1 MPRAG
6 LNQSNFSKGQY
17 SQDYAGNYTSDQY
30 LEGVE
35 LATNVIARPEGGLV
49 KRPGT
54 IDVPIPLLLG
64 STSVTVTSN
73 VATFTLAASFANTVA
88 TGDLVS
94 ISVSGIS
101 ALNVALAPATRLT
114 STTFS
119 VPLIINL
126 TNGSY
131 VISSGTQLTNHS
143 GIGYNARPVPFQFT
157 NPGTGTVEVAW
168 LYFRTDN
175 RVLIIDPL
183 LTPIMLDLGLGLG
196 ALSTSNIDKF
206 NWLQVRSS
214 IFLVAREFP
223 PVQLTRDDSIPSWT
237 LSSAYTPKD
246 GPWEDANTN
255 PNFKIRVVG
264 FTTTDNG
271 FTGTGTV
278 RSVNKADT
286 VLTPGW
292 FLDAWVGRQLRI
304 NQTTTSPVEEKWG
317 VVTINSIS
325 HNDTGAVCSGFNV
338 TVDADYP
345 LLKVHSGT
353 PGSSSTKNWQL
364 SAWYANN
371 YPTEIAYHQGRLWFF
386 RDDYRWSTKVGDLNV
401 FSPNEPA
408 ADDRS
413 YVTTNASAIAIHSI
427 EPDFNQVRWA
437 VSYNALHLGTLQGGQ
452 VIQGAN
458 KESAIT
464 PSTVSILTQHQQG
477 TSTIRP
483 VVSKYLYFLDSTT
496 TRLFRLEFDYV
507 NDAYLPVEITET
519 NRDILYP
526 GAVHMALVTYPFK
539 MLWVTLKDGTIAVC
553 SMDEAEKNF
562 GWTKISLASDKAKWV
577 YRVVQAQEFPN
588 KEYIFVGTKSGKL
601 IRFGDILPKSGVA
614 PTTETLNASAPFQT
628 TNNLT
633 IEEYVV
639 DNAVLNTAG
648 PGLLYDL
655 STLPIGHQLID
666 TTTYQAW
673 NKTTS
678 TTNIT
683 PANNYQTGFPIIPTM
698 RLRPLDVIT
707 AQGSSLKDTKEGK
720 RIFFSLSRSSNFK
733 IKEVKINT
741 WTDVSVKPNPS
752 DPLFS
757 GLFEMDNFNT
767 DVGSILRIEI
777 SQDFSTPFQLNSV
790 HVDTNIVEIT

>member
-1 MPRAG
+1 
-6 LNQSNFSKGQY
+6 
-17 SQDYAGNYTSDQY
+17 
-30 LEGVE
+30 
-35 LATNVIARPEGGLV
+35 
-49 KRPGT
+49 
-54 IDVPIPLLLG
+54 
-64 STSVTVTSN
+64 
-73 VATFTLAASFANTVA
+73 
-88 TGDLVS
+88 
-94 ISVSGIS
+94 
-101 ALNVALAPATRLT
+101 
-114 STTFS
+114 
-119 VPLIINL
+119 
-126 TNGSY
+126 
-131 VISSGTQLTNHS
+131 
-143 GIGYNARPVPFQFT
+143 
-157 NPGTGTVEVAW
+157 
-168 LYFRTDN
+168 
-175 RVLIIDPL
+175 
-183 LTPIMLDLGLGLG
+183 
-196 ALSTSNIDKF
+196 
-206 NWLQVRSS
+206 
-214 IFLVAREFP
+214 
-223 PVQLTRDDSIPSWT
+223 
-237 LSSAYTPKD
+237 
-246 GPWEDANTN
+246 
-255 PNFKIRVVG
+255 
-264 FTTTDNG
+264 
-271 FTGTGTV
+271 
-278 RSVNKADT
+278 
-286 VLTPGW
+286 
-292 FLDAWVGRQLRI
+292 
-304 NQTTTSPVEEKWG
+304 
-317 VVTINSIS
+317 
-325 HNDTGAVCSGFNV
+325 
-338 TVDADYP
+338 
-345 LLKVHSGT
+345 
-353 PGSSSTKNWQL
+353 
-364 SAWYANN
+364 
-371 YPTEIAYHQGRLWFF
+371 LWFF

-408 ADDRS
+408 ADDKS

-464 PSTVSILTQHQQG
+464 PTTVSILTQHQQG

-483 VVSKYLYFLDSTT
+483 VISKYLYFLDSTT

-614 PTTETLNASAPFQT
+614 PTTETLNAAAPFQT

-639 DNAVLNTAG
+639 DNAVLVNAGVTTNLNTLAVG
-648 PGLLYDL
+648 Q
-655 STLPIGHQLID
+655 QLVN
-666 TTTYQAW
+666 TTTYEAL
-673 NKTTS
+673 NRTTGS
-678 TTNIT
+678 TTVT
-683 PANNYQTGFPIIPTM
+683 PTNNYQIGSIITPTI

-741 WTDVSVKPNPS
+741 WTDVIVKENNIA
-752 DPLFS
+752 PLFS

>member
-6 LNQSNFSKGQY
+6 LNQANFSKGQY
-17 SQDYAGNYTSDQY
+17 SADYSGNYASDQY

-35 LATNVIARPEGGLV
+35 TATNVIARPEGGLI
-49 KRPGT
+49 KRPGN
-54 IDVPIPLLLG
+54 IDVPTTLALSGTTI
-64 STSVTVTSN
+64 SVTSN
-73 VATFTLAASFANTVA
+73 VATFTLATSFTNTVN

-94 ISVSGIS
+94 VTGSGTPG
-101 ALNVALAPATRLT
+101 LNVARAVATKLT
-114 STTFS
+114 ATTFS
-119 VPLIINL
+119 VVTVGVANGTYTTAGLTL
-126 TNGSY
+126 TNN
-131 VISSGTQLTNHS
+131 SGT
-143 GIGYNARPVPFQFT
+143 GYNARPIPFQFT

-175 RVLIIDPL
+175 RVIIQDPIL
-183 LTPIMLDLGLGLG
+183 GAQVLDLSLGLG
-196 ALSTSNIDKF
+196 ALSTSNIDTF

-214 IFLVAREFP
+214 IFLVDRAFP
-223 PVQLTRDDSIPSWT
+223 PVQLTRDNSIPSWT

-246 GPWEDANTN
+246 GPWEDQNTN

-264 FTTTDNG
+264 FTSTDNG

-278 RSVNKADT
+278 RSSNKADT
-286 VLTPGW
+286 ILTPGW
-292 FLDAWVGRQLRI
+292 FLDAWVGRQFRI
-304 NQTTTSPVEEKWG
+304 NLTTNSPTEEKWG

-325 HNDTGAVCSGFNV
+325 NNDTGAACSGFNV

-345 LLKVHSGT
+345 LLKVHTGT
-353 PGSSSTKNWQL
+353 AGSAATKNWQL
-364 SAWYANN
+364 SAWYASN

-408 ADDRS
+408 ADDKS

-464 PSTVSILTQHQQG
+464 PTTVSILTQHQQG
-477 TSTIRP
+477 TGTIRP
-483 VVSKYLYFLDSTT
+483 VISKYLYFIDSTT

-526 GAVHMALVTYPFK
+526 GAVHMALITYPFK

-562 GWTKISLASDKAKWV
+562 GWTKINLATDKAKWV
-577 YRVVQAQEFPN
+577 YGVVQAQEFKN

-614 PTTETLNASAPFQT
+614 PTTETLNAAAPFQT
-628 TNNLT
+628 TNALG

-639 DNAVLNTAG
+639 DNAILYNAGVTFNLNT
-648 PGLLYDL
+648 
-655 STLPIGHQLID
+655 LPVGHQLVD
-666 TTTYQAW
+666 TTTYEAF
-673 NKTTS
+673 NRTGTTS
-678 TTNIT
+678 NVT
-683 PANNYQTGFPIIPTM
+683 PAQAYQTGAAIIPTIK
-698 RLRPLDVIT
+698 LRPLDVIT
-707 AQGSSLKDTKEGK
+707 AQSSSLKDTKEGK
-720 RIFFSLSRSSNFK
+720 RIFFNLARSTNFK
-733 IKEVKINT
+733 VKET
-741 WTDVSVKPNPS
+741 SMADWTDVTIRTNAES
-752 DPLFS
+752 LYT
-757 GLFEMDNFNT
+757 GIYEMDNFNT
-767 DVGSILRIEI
+767 DVKAVQRIEI
-777 SQDFSTPFQLNSV
+777 SQDFSTPFQLNSM